1 MTSTQATLPVPA
13 RYAGRL
19 MMHMHIVTFA
29 LVATAI
35 LTEGKADD
43 YCRLRVWNDAEWK
56 GCAGH
61 MSFCGTDEN
70 LSITYFPPTEC
81 YGPRKANDRISS
93 FIVESGVWILCEHS
107 KEEGRGKC
115 IGPYRPGEGEKNLI
129 ISQRAIVTGM
139 TKYHQYFL
147 FNVIKVLKSS
157 AAYHRLH
164 VSRFI

>member
-19 MMHMHIVTFA
+19 IVRMHIVTFA
-29 LVATAI
+29 LVATAV

-61 MSFCGTDEN
+61 M
-70 LSITYFPPTEC
+70 YFPPTEC

-93 FIVESGVWILCEHS
+93 FVVESGVWILCEHS
-107 KEEGRGKC
+107 KKEGRGEC
-115 IGPYRPGEGEKNLI
+115 IGPYRPGEGEKNLDNKPKGDSDWNDK
-129 ISQRAIVTGM
+129 ISSI
-139 TKYHQYFL
+139 FL
-147 FNVIKVLKSS
+147 IQCDQSVKIERGLPPLTCQSFYIEKDFKLD
-157 AAYHRLH
+157 
-164 VSRFI
+164 